1 MSDTKELNQR
11 IIYSS
16 LRRMSENRAEIQAG
30 FNRWQEKFGSKPID
44 IFEIVSDLVNHL
56 GLNINEKKALM
67 IGLHSASGKLFDEL
81 QPVPTMFLQGKN
93 IDDSAVDEVDTVQVK
108 SKPANIE
115 TTERFFQLAC
125 QYLQRNNK
133 SAFNELAEIIEDES
147 LPSASKKTKVD
158 LNEWAKNGLNKIDF
172 SDDLSV
178 SMCQSLAHD
187 LYILMTEVVGPVDTD
202 VTVNRVI
209 DDLLKSELA
218 QKFNPRD
225 LL

>member
-1 MSDTKELNQR
+1 MSDVQQLNQR
-11 IIYSS
+11 IIYSA
-16 LRRMSENRAEIQAG
+16 LRRMSEKRSEIQAG
-30 FNRWQEKFGSKPID
+30 FNRWQEKFGSKSID
-44 IFEIVSDLVNHL
+44 IFEIVTDLVDHL

-81 QPVPTMFLQGKN
+81 QPVPTMFLQGTN
-93 IDDSAVDEVDTVQVK
+93 IEDEVEEVDTVQVN

-115 TTERFFQLAC
+115 TTERFFQLTC

-133 SAFNELAEIIEDES
+133 SAFNELAEIIEDET
-147 LPSASKKTKVD
+147 LPSALKKTKVD
-158 LNEWAKNGLNKIDF
+158 LKDWAKSGLNKIDF

-187 LYILMTEVVGPVDTD
+187 LYVLMTEVVGPVDTD
-202 VTVNRVI
+202 VIVNRVI
-209 DDLLKSELA
+209 DDLLKAELA

>member
-1 MSDTKELNQR
+1 MSDVKQLNQR
-11 IIYSS
+11 IMYSA

-30 FNRWQEKFGSKPID
+30 FNRWQEKFGSKSID
-44 IFEIVSDLVNHL
+44 IFEVVTDLVDHL

-67 IGLHSASGKLFDEL
+67 IGLHSASSKLFDEL
-81 QPVPTMFLQGKN
+81 QPVPTMFLQGTN
-93 IDDSAVDEVDTVQVK
+93 IDDVVNEVDVVQVK

-115 TTERFFQLAC
+115 TTERFFQLTC

-133 SAFNELAEIIEDES
+133 SAFNELAEIIEEES
-147 LPSASKKTKVD
+147 LPSASKKSKAEVKD
-158 LNEWAKNGLNKIDF
+158 WAKGGLNKIDF
-172 SDDLSV
+172 SDNLSLDL
-178 SMCQSLAHD
+178 CQSFAHD
-187 LYILMTEVVGPVDTD
+187 LYVLMTEVVGPVETD
-202 VTVNRVI
+202 VIVNRVI